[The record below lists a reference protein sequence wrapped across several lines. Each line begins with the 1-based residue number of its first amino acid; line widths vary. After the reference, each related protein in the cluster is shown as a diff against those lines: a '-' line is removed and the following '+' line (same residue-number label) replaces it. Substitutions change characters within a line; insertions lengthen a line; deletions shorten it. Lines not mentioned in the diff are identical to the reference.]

1 MTSTDNTNKA
11 IQLANKRLSIRD
23 ANGDGKVNLEELKE
37 FYANDEQLNCYFSK
51 KELNEMAG
59 EYFTELDRNGD
70 GYIKMSEM
78 SENSE
83 AIKCLE
89 LANTRL
95 SIRDRNGDG
104 VVTLVELEQFYVNDE
119 QLSLYFSETELIN
132 TAREYF
138 EKLDINKDGVIR
150 QVEMI

>member
-11 IQLANKRLSIRD
+11 IQLVNKRLSIRD
-23 ANGDGKVNLEELKE
+23 ANSDGKVNLEELKE
-37 FYANDEQLNCYFSK
+37 FYVNDEQLNCYFSK

-70 GYIKMSEM
+70 GYIKMSE
-78 SENSE
+78 NSE

-89 LANTRL
+89 LANTRP

-104 VVTLVELEQFYVNDE
+104 VVTL
-119 QLSLYFSETELIN
+119 SLDHIS
-132 TAREYF
+132 A
-138 EKLDINKDGVIR
+138 
-150 QVEMI
+150 